1 MARRRRDRIA
11 LVASL
16 VLLLAAG
23 AGSAERRRPRWPFRR
38 LGREPGHCGDNS
50 LKLLLHR
57 TSQAG
62 LAGVAA
68 ALMPAWEDPWAT
80 TADVD
85 QAPRGVVHFDNKPG
99 RVHHTPPPGVGIGT
113 EHCSRREQPSGPNS
127 RRQTAR
133 AQLNRRTELR
143 ATSRPVRTR
152 AHFGSTGRCGP
163 GSSPPGPGSS
173 SPGPGPG
180 LASSSKKSSRA
191 GTWDQPISAAASATK
206 SST

>member
-1 MARRRRDRIA
+1 MIA

-57 TSQAG
+57 TSRAG

-80 TADVD
+80 TADVGH
-85 QAPRGVVHFDNKPG
+85 APRAVVHFDNKPAG
-99 RVHHTPPPGVGIGT
+99 FTTRHHRALASASSIAPVANS
-113 EHCSRREQPSGPNS
+113 HQGPNL
-127 RRQTAR
+127 RRQIAR
-133 AQLNRRTELR
+133 ALLNRRTELR
-143 ATSRPVRTR
+143 ATTRPVRTR

-163 GSSPPGPGSS
+163 GSSPPGPWLIVTRARAGSS
-173 SPGPGPG
+173 E
-180 LASSSKKSSRA
+180 
-191 GTWDQPISAAASATK
+191 
-206 SST
+206 